1 MFVYNFTMSNLVSV
15 FPHALRHRI
24 REKGIVTTRKELGKL
39 IQKGLDGTFLHTA
52 KIKSKSKIQP
62 IDSLC
67 NTVVIKE
74 GKYINLKPTSLFT
87 RLTALAK
94 REDHVKKLFKYEITA
109 VPMSLFKHGMMCKP
123 DKVATI
129 L

>member
-1 MFVYNFTMSNLVSV
+1 MSNLVSV

-24 REKGIVTTRKELGKL
+24 REKRIVTTRKELGKL

-74 GKYINLKPTSLFT
+74 GKHINLKPTSLFT